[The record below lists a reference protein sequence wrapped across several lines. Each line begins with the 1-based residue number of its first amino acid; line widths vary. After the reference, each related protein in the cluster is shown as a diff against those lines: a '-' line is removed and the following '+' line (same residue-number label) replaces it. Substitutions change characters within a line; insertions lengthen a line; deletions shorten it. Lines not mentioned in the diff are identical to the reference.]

1 MAEVATVARPYAEAA
16 FAYASENNALQQ
28 WSEVLQAMA
37 ELVASEEM
45 SSIVTDPRVD
55 RQMIV
60 DAIAE
65 QAGLA
70 DDVKNLLSAMA
81 DNNRLGLMSS
91 VSSMFDEL
99 KAQADKTINA
109 TVTAAFE
116 LNDQQKQTLA
126 AALSKRLDAEVV
138 VECEVNKDLI
148 GGAVVKAGDLV
159 IDGSVASQLRKLSAA
174 LAQ

>member
-16 FAYASENNALQQ
+16 FTYASEKNALQQ

-45 SSIVTDPRVD
+45 STIVTDPRID

-65 QAGLA
+65 KAGLA

-81 DNNRLGLMSS
+81 ENNRLGLMSN

-116 LNDQQKQTLA
+116 LNDQQKQTLT